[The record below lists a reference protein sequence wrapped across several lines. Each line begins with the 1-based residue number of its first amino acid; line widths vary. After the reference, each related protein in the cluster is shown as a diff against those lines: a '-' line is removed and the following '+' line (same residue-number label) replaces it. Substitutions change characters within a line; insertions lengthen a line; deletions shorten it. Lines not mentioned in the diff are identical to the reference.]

1 MGRDICET
9 RPSDYTI
16 ADDDSNNNN
25 NNNSNL
31 QRGGGKYVEKN
42 PIACH
47 SRSFIET
54 LHINNRHRRIKKDA
68 DLMYEGGGAI
78 SDLT

>member
-25 NNNSNL
+25 NSNL
-31 QRGGGKYVEKN
+31 QREGGIRGKN